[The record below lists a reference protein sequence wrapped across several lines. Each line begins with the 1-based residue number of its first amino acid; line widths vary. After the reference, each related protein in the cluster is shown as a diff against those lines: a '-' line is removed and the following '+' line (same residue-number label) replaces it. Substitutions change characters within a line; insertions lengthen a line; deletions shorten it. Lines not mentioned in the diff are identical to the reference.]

1 MTKQILVMNNFP
13 LVEMLAF
20 FPRYSE
26 VHTFDWRRRYV
37 RQVRHIR
44 SCHTKTLGGVQYS
57 FFSIVTQQGEAM
69 DVRFNH
75 DELFW
80 DVVALP
86 GSELAIHSEDGS
98 HFVIDRILVHQQRH
112 KHQPSLAHR
121 MRPIRFEWL
130 PHAQCARQS
139 PIEYAKVDRMHPYR
153 FLKGKNSSYQV
164 HRIETRHLEDVIVT
178 RHFHY
183 VVEDTERRFYH
194 VVYIL
199 DQGDW
204 RFIQEVDEQFLFHRS
219 SP

>member
-1 MTKQILVMNNFP
+1 
-13 LVEMLAF
+13 
-20 FPRYSE
+20 
-26 VHTFDWRRRYV
+26 V

-44 SCHTKTLGGVQYS
+44 SCHTKTLGGVRYS

-69 DVRFNH
+69 DIRFNH
-75 DELFW
+75 DELLW
-80 DVVALP
+80 DIVALP

-139 PIEYAKVDRMHPYR
+139 PIEHAKVDRMHPYR

-164 HRIETRHLEDVIVT
+164 HRIETRHLEDVMVT

-183 VVEDTERRFYH
+183 VIEDTERRFYH

>member
-26 VHTFDWRRRYV
+26 VYTFDWRPRYV

-75 DELFW
+75 DELLW
-80 DVVALP
+80 DIVALP

-112 KHQPSLAHR
+112 KHQPSMAHR
-121 MRPIRFEWL
+121 IRPIRFEWL
-130 PHAQCARQS
+130 PYARCARKS
-139 PIEYAKVDRMHPYR
+139 PIEENPHDHTPLL
-153 FLKGKNSSYQV
+153 LKNQRKFA
-164 HRIETRHLEDVIVT
+164 EL
-178 RHFHY
+178 
-183 VVEDTERRFYH
+183 
-194 VVYIL
+194 
-199 DQGDW
+199 
-204 RFIQEVDEQFLFHRS
+204 FLFYKMQYPAFPIRS
-219 SP
+219 FFPLIPLNTG